1 MPPMVGR
8 LFERLLARFG
18 YGIVTLQAQAAERQ
32 TAAAAIADL
41 EAALAAA
48 RRDGERLKATSARLR
63 EAHAGEVSRMTAEM
77 EGLWA
82 RLGKT
87 RADRDLAAGRAAE
100 LAAQLSAEAEANTAI
115 QARLWSR
122 IEVQRSEIEALRGEA
137 EAARA
142 ELASRVSKDAEAN
155 AAAQARLWSRIE
167 VQRSEIEALRGEAEA
182 ARAELASRVS
192 EEAEASAVAQARL
205 WSRIEV
211 LRGEVEEAREA
222 RAELA
227 GRVSQDAEA
236 NAAAQARLWERIEA
250 LRAEAV
256 AARTQLQEAQ
266 AREVELGRG
275 RAAEA
280 EKHAALVTRLRG
292 RLDRER
298 GRVAAATAAEAA
310 ERKAARTLERRVA
323 AAQRDLVKTQTKLDT
338 IRAARAES
346 LKQIGMLNK
355 RLAKAA
361 GDQTL
366 AKLTLKLDRERAR
379 ADSVKQKLDSEQ
391 KRARRLAAER
401 KTLAAQAR
409 SYRLEADRALGQEQ
423 KVLAELIMA
432 GERPAL
438 GSAPGDAS
446 DRGVEWLAK
455 TRGPRLGA
463 AAEAA
468 EQFRLGRSFQ
478 TQGAIG
484 LAGACFR
491 RVGPYMQ
498 DLLAQEGPDGDR
510 VTGPDFLIIGAAR
523 AGTTWL
529 KKCLAHH
536 PQVFILAG
544 EHHYFSTS
552 SHLPPETYVG
562 RFANAYSRFQ
572 RPGAKVKLG
581 ARHSQRL
588 YGEKSTTYLAMPQA
602 QIDLCAALFPQARL
616 ICLVRDP
623 AARVWSHLKHLKMRD
638 ALQRIDRLAD
648 LPPWMEVDELIRQ
661 GRYEE
666 HLLHWARR
674 FDPGQMLLVD
684 FERIAR
690 EPDAVHAEVLAHIG
704 AAPAPAPQVLDD
716 SNRTD
721 QAQMPSVLAD
731 RLSAAFEGERFDIP
745 YLRAAMERAAEAQR
759 GGVRARRG
767 AVRLAGSPAA

>member
-1 MPPMVGR
+1 MVGR
-8 LFERLLARFG
+8 LLDRLLARLG
-18 YGIVTLQAQAAERQ
+18 YGVVTLDAQAAER
-32 TAAAAIADL
+32 AASAAAIADL
-41 EAALAAA
+41 EAALAGP
-48 RRDGERLKATSARLR
+48 RRQAERLKTESARLQ
-63 EAHAGEVSRMTAEM
+63 EARADDVSRLTADL

-87 RADRDLAAGRAAE
+87 RADRDVAASRAAD
-100 LAAQLSAEAEANTAI
+100 LAAQLSAEAEANAAA

-122 IEVQRSEIEALRGEA
+122 IELQRSELEALRGDA

-142 ELASRVSKDAEAN
+142 ELASRVSQDAEAN

-167 VQRSEIEALRGEAEA
+167 VLRGEAEA
-182 ARAELASRVS
+182 ARAELASRLL
-192 EEAEASAVAQARL
+192 EA
-205 WSRIEV
+205 
-211 LRGEVEEAREA
+211 
-222 RAELA
+222 
-227 GRVSQDAEA
+227 AEA
-236 NAAAQARLWERIEA
+236 NAATQTRLWERIEA
-250 LRAEAV
+250 VRAEAV
-256 AARTQLQEAQ
+256 AARDQLQKAE
-266 AREVELGRG
+266 AREAELARVQ
-275 RAAEA
+275 AAEA
-280 EKHAALVTRLRG
+280 EKHAAVLSRLWA
-292 RLDRER
+292 RLEHER

-310 ERKAARTLERRVA
+310 ERKTARALERRAA
-323 AAQRDLVKTQTKLDT
+323 AAQRNLLKAQAKLDT
-338 IRAARAES
+338 IRSARAEA
-346 LKQIGMLNK
+346 LKQIGALNK

-366 AKLTLKLDRERAR
+366 AKLGRKLDRERAR
-379 ADSVKQKLDSEQ
+379 VVTVKQKLDSEQ

-423 KVLAELIMA
+423 RVLAELVLA
-432 GERPAL
+432 GERSAL

-446 DRGVEWLAK
+446 DRAVEWLAK

-463 AAEAA
+463 PAEAA

-484 LAGACFR
+484 LASACFR
-491 RVGPYMQ
+491 RVGPYMP
-498 DLLAQEGPDGDR
+498 DLLAQEGPEGER
-510 VTGPDFLIIGAAR
+510 VAGPDFLVIGAAR

-552 SHLPPETYVG
+552 SHLPPEAYVG

-581 ARHSQRL
+581 ARHSRPL

-638 ALQRIDRLAD
+638 SLQRIDRLSD

-674 FDPGQMLLVD
+674 FDPAQMLLVD

-690 EPDAVHAEVLAHIG
+690 EPGEVHAEVLAHIG
-704 AAPAPAPQVLDD
+704 AAPAPAPEVLDD
-716 SNRTD
+716 SNRTE
-721 QAQMPSVLAD
+721 QVEMPAVLAD

-759 GGVRARRG
+759 GGVRARRR

>member
-1 MPPMVGR
+1 MVGR
-8 LFERLLARFG
+8 LFERVLAQFG
-18 YGIVTLQAQAAERQ
+18 YAIAPLQALQAERQ
-32 TAAAAIADL
+32 TSAAAIADL

-48 RRDGERLKATSARLR
+48 RQDAKHLKADGARLHK
-63 EAHAGEVSRMTAEM
+63 AHSDAVSRLTADLEV
-77 EGLWA
+77 LWA
-82 RLGKT
+82 RLGKV
-87 RADRDLAAGRAAE
+87 RADRDVAAHRQAE
-100 LAAQLSAEAEANTAI
+100 LAGQLSADAEANAAA
-115 QARLWSR
+115 QAGLWSR
-122 IEVQRSEIEALRGEA
+122 IEVQRGEIEALRGEA
-137 EAARA
+137 EEARA
-142 ELASRVSKDAEAN
+142 KLASRLSEDSEAN

-167 VQRSEIEALRGEAEA
+167 VLRGEAEE
-182 ARAELASRVS
+182 ARAELASRL
-192 EEAEASAVAQARL
+192 AEAS
-205 WSRIEV
+205 
-211 LRGEVEEAREA
+211 
-222 RAELA
+222 
-227 GRVSQDAEA
+227 EA

-250 LRAEAV
+250 LRSEAAGARAQLQRAEA
-256 AARTQLQEAQ
+256 R
-266 AREVELGRG
+266 
-275 RAAEA
+275 EA
-280 EKHAALVTRLRG
+280 ELTRG
-292 RLDRER
+292 RLAETQRHAAVLARVWARLDHER

-310 ERKAARTLERRVA
+310 ERKTARALERRAA
-323 AAQRDLVKTQTKLDT
+323 AAQRNLLKAQTKLDT

-346 LKQIGMLNK
+346 LKQIGALNK
-355 RLAKAA
+355 RLTKAA

-366 AKLTLKLDRERAR
+366 AKLRRKLDQERAK
-379 ADSVKQKLDSEQ
+379 AESVKQKLDSEQ

-423 KVLAELIMA
+423 RVLAELILA
-432 GERPAL
+432 GERSAI
-438 GSAPGDAS
+438 GAAPGDAS
-446 DRGVEWLAK
+446 DTAVEWLANK
-455 TRGPRLGA
+455 RGPRLGA

-478 TQGAIG
+478 AQGAIG
-484 LAGACFR
+484 LASACFR
-491 RVGPYMQ
+491 RVGPYMPE
-498 DLLAQEGPDGDR
+498 LLAQEGPDGDR
-510 VTGPDFLIIGAAR
+510 VTGPDFLVIGAAR

-552 SHLPPETYVG
+552 SHLPPETYVS

-572 RPGAKVKLG
+572 RPGAKVKLA

-602 QIDLCAALFPQARL
+602 QIDLCAALFPKARL

-638 ALQRIDRLAD
+638 ALQRLDQLAD

-674 FDPGQMLLVD
+674 FDPAQMLLVD

-690 EPDAVHAEVLAHIG
+690 EPGAVYAEVLAHIG
-704 AAPAPAPQVLDD
+704 ATPAPVPAVLDD
-716 SNRTD
+716 SNRTEQVD
-721 QAQMPSVLAD
+721 MPAVLAD
-731 RLSAAFEGERFDIP
+731 RLSSAFEGERFDIP
-745 YLRAAMERAAEAQR
+745 YLRAAMERAAEARR
-759 GGVRARRG
+759 GGARAGRR